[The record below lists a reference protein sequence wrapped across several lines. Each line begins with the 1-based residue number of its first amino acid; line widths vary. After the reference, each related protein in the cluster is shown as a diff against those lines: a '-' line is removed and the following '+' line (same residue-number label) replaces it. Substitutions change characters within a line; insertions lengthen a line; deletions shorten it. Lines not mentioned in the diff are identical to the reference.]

1 MPAATTV
8 TSALWIYW
16 RGLYLCLVRHG
27 EYGELRT
34 LTDSKR
40 ARLQIYMLALSFRL
54 WHQKHYRSGTFQ
66 NDMQKNLCNV
76 AVPKTG
82 LPLSALTCV
91 DTYVPGPPYCTYEL
105 RVPASRVP
113 YVPKAQGS
121 LPRYVRRTRTSL
133 GRAARTAYRG
143 APQVVCG
150 SRVVAAVFLFTLYP
164 LLCAVGALVRARLDG
179 VAFGPAFGTQLLEP
193 EDWFALWRPRC
204 AVKKQP
210 SLVHEHRAERTLR
223 GALTWLTPHGLV
235 KRAP

>member
-105 RVPASRVP
+105 RVLASCLL
-113 YVPKAQGS
+113 YVPTGGAG
-121 LPRYVRRTRTSL
+121 
-133 GRAARTAYRG
+133 AARLEAACPGPTHWTYAVHSPALGMMLAITAWSKCPPWQLASSTPVPPQG
-143 APQVVCG
+143 APGGPVQLG
-150 SRVVAAVFLFTLYP
+150 TPRVRPSHWAP
-164 LLCAVGALVRARLDG
+164 SHRLS
-179 VAFGPAFGTQLLEP
+179 
-193 EDWFALWRPRC
+193 C
-204 AVKKQP
+204 
-210 SLVHEHRAERTLR
+210 SS
-223 GALTWLTPHGLV
+223 
-235 KRAP
+235 